1 MTPMTILKKKLVK
14 RLLMLMVPHQLVSMV
29 LLQLQ
34 MTTTTMT
41 HPMITTM
48 MKFLRMLMKQPR
60 HQPQDTKQ
68 EEGEG
73 QGLGLEEN
81 LQAGPRLIGAEGL
94 GPLETLDNL
103 RGDQP
108 HQDPVRLR
116 SVQLNKHR
124 EQEEN

>member
-1 MTPMTILKKKLVK
+1 
-14 RLLMLMVPHQLVSMV
+14 MVPHQLVSMV
-29 LLQLQ
+29 LLQQQTAMVLLLRSMELPLQ
-34 MTTTTMT
+34 LLMTTTTMT

-48 MKFLRMLMKQPR
+48 MKFLRMHMKQPR

-116 SVQLNKHR
+116 SVQLSKHR